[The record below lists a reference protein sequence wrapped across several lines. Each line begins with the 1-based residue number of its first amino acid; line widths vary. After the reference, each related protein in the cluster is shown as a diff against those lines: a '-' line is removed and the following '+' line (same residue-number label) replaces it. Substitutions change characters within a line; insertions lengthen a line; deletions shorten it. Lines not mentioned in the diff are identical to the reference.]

1 MSTHLN
7 LNESEA
13 TSLKM
18 KTEDDEI
25 KILQNQFE
33 KQDHEKILEMMMRII
48 RRIIKV
54 GIKRKYY

>member
-13 TSLKM
+13 TSLKI

-33 KQDHEKILEMMMRII
+33 KQDHEKILEMMMKII